1 MRHPPWFLLV
11 LILFAMGCG
20 DRSGGTGDGGVDPN
34 PDSRPFVAPVCDHL
48 SPLPRPEVAL
58 PNVTNTAEYTLE
70 LGEWG
75 IFNDGTNAQ
84 ATTDGF
90 QDALD
95 WAAEQSIGR
104 FIVPPGEYL
113 IGEEGNEIYRA
124 GIEIP
129 GNLIF
134 ELDAAATI
142 RMETNDKWNY
152 CILAIRGQT
161 DVIIR
166 GGHIVGERDTH
177 VYTDGGAHDEGH
189 AICVEGNSE
198 RVLIEDTELRD
209 VTGDGVLIVGQ
220 GDAGSSCFDISIRNS
235 EIHHNR
241 RQGVSIV
248 GGVRVLIEN
257 NDIHHIS
264 GTSPQFGVDIESLS
278 FRSADILISGNRF
291 NQNQGGDLV
300 NTDGTNV
307 WFEDNDCDQTG
318 LTERQTDGPIVHWGK
333 SDQVVRGN
341 TITVTVG
348 SSNGSW
354 GLIGYSSDDPEL
366 EGRGTRSGNLQP
378 NYFENNT
385 FIGGGLHMART
396 GNFVVR
402 DNIFSDATILG
413 YNIDCLRLVHNDVTA
428 ESQAYKFRNVAG
440 EASGNLKNGEPV
452 EFLMA
457 DDVPYTNSP
466 PSQW

>member
-1 MRHPPWFLLV
+1 M
-11 LILFAMGCG
+11 
-20 DRSGGTGDGGVDPN
+20 
-34 PDSRPFVAPVCDHL
+34 
-48 SPLPRPEVAL
+48 
-58 PNVTNTAEYTLE
+58 
-70 LGEWG
+70 
-75 IFNDGTNAQ
+75 
-84 ATTDGF
+84 
-90 QDALD
+90 D
-95 WAAEQSIGR
+95 WAAAQSIGR

-113 IGEEGNEIYRA
+113 IGKEGNEIYRA

-134 ELDAAATI
+134 ELDDGATL

-152 CILAIRGQT
+152 CILAVRGQT
-161 DVIIR
+161 DVVIR

-177 VYTDGGAHDEGH
+177 VYEGGGAHDEGH

-220 GDAGSSCFDISIRNS
+220 GDAGNSCFDVSIRNS

-278 FRSADILISGNRF
+278 FRSADILITGNRF

-307 WFEDNDCDQTG
+307 WFENNDCDQTG
-318 LTERQTDGPIVHWGK
+318 LAERQTDGPIVHWGK
-333 SDQVVRGN
+333 SDNVVRGN

-348 SSNGSW
+348 SSNGVW
-354 GLIGYSSDDPEL
+354 GLIGYSRDDPER

-378 NYFENNT
+378 NYFEGNT
-385 FIGGGLHMART
+385 FIGGGLHMAKT

-402 DNIFSDATILG
+402 DNLFTDATILG
-413 YNIDCLRLVHNDVTA
+413 YNIDCLRLRDNEVNA
-428 ESQAYKFRNVAG
+428 ESQTYKFRNVAG